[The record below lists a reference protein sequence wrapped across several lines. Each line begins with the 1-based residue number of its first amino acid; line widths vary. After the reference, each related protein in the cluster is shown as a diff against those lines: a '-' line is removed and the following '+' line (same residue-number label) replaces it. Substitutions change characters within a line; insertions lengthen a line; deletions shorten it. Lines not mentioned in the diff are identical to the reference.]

1 MKHDDIKQKLQQS
14 NQTAS
19 EKAETDFEDISEQNS
34 FFESQGET
42 QGILEHPSY
51 KALEEQL
58 SAAEAKMHENWD
70 KAVRSMA
77 ELDNFRRRVER
88 DLDGAR
94 KFAIQRLIEELLP
107 VIDSLEQALQV
118 QTASSAEE
126 VLQSMRH
133 GIELTLKLFHEALK
147 KFEVQA
153 IDPAGEAFDA
163 RFHEVVSTQQSD
175 KDDGTILVV
184 LQKGYLLHDR
194 AIRPARVIIAKNS

>member
-1 MKHDDIKQKLQQS
+1 MTNEDKK
-14 NQTAS
+14 N
-19 EKAETDFEDISEQNS
+19 EKTETDFDEIAEQNS
-34 FFESQGET
+34 FFEPQSES
-42 QGILEHPSY
+42 QGILEHPTY

-58 SAAEAKMHENWD
+58 TAAEAKMHENWD

-88 DLDGAR
+88 DIDSTR

-118 QTASSAEE
+118 KTAASAEE
-126 VLQSMRH
+126 ILQSMRH

-147 KFEVQA
+147 KFNVQS
-153 IDPAGEAFDA
+153 IDPMGEKFDA
-163 RFHEVVSTQQSD
+163 RLHEVVSAQESD
-175 KDDGTILVV
+175 EEDGTIIMV

-194 AIRPARVIIAKNS
+194 AIRPARVIIAKE